1 MADTFRELKCP
12 ACQKVMKKIFI
23 PKEGINVD
31 VCVDGCGGMFFD
43 NRELKD
49 FDEANE
55 NIDEILNAIKGK
67 TFTPVDTNN
76 KRVCPACGAN
86 MVKNFS
92 SAKHQFTIDECYSC
106 GGKFLD
112 AGELVS
118 MRAEYDTE
126 SARREAVLKQ
136 IDSTVGNEIREMEF
150 QHANAMQHRSVFRKL
165 FDAIVDNSM
174 TNY

>member
-92 SAKHQFTIDECYSC
+92 SAKHQITIDECYSC

-112 AGELVS
+112 ANELVEFRS
-118 MRAEYDTE
+118 EYDTE
-126 SARREAVLKQ
+126 EARSQDMLNQVQ
-136 IDSTVGNEIREMEF
+136 NTVGIEIEKLDAE
-150 QHANAMQHRSVFRKL
+150 NAERRQHRSLLKRL
-165 FDAIVDNSM
+165 FDSIVYDGSSNI
-174 TNY
+174 